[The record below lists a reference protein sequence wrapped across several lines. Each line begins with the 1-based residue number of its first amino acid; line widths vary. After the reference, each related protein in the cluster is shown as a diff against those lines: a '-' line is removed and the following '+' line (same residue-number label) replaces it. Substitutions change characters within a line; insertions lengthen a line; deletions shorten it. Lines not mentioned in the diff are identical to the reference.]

1 MKITR
6 VRTNKFVVD
15 ADVSTEARIADM
27 EKKQALLVKAV
38 DAAKLTTQ
46 ELSDLKTEI
55 SVVEVIEK
63 LSKTKSK

>member
-1 MKITR
+1 MKIAK
-6 VRTNKFVVD
+6 VGTNKFVVD
-15 ADVSTEARIADM
+15 ADVSTEARIVDI

-38 DAAKLTTQ
+38 DTAKLTTK

-63 LSKTKSK
+63 LSKTNSK